1 MRDMRAV
8 GAVMLAL
15 VMSGSLQAAS
25 LPVVLDHQGGDI
37 RQLRGDDILVIENQ
51 EAIAAGATVFTGKE
65 GRAEFSVNGAPSLS
79 LGGSS
84 AILFHSAPDDILQ
97 AALTSG
103 SLEVDA
109 RSKSGQSARDIRLRV
124 GTLRVRV
131 VNARVW
137 VEKTPETAQVCLL
150 SGKVELRAGERPLM
164 MDTLNQCVRQ
174 TGQVRQWTMV
184 PQQVLTERIALTRV
198 PRTVG
203 SGGAEVAAAKPVEVA
218 AQSAPVEV
226 EAEVPASQ
234 AVLAAPEV
242 VQRAEPL
249 EAEVAETSLEAVV
262 EPEPEPRAE
271 PESPSLE
278 IAVAETVA
286 EDEAVAPEAMPV
298 PVAAAPEPVEPTLVV
313 EEVPSTKPVGTAMV
327 FETPSE
333 EALTQILTVP
343 SVKSLAVRVGA
354 DLQAPE
360 IDPVEVVVS
369 EPVSEPET
377 VELET
382 VEPEE
387 APELETVIA
396 SAELEADSAI
406 QEDVEVESSVEVL
419 SEEAQ
424 IASESVDASDEQGA
438 SETATAPDEPKR
450 WSIVLASHDDLESA
464 VVEEERLRA
473 KGLDVQARE
482 YRVGERHG
490 YRIGIGRYETQAQAQ
505 EALAELQSLR
515 PTIEGWLA
523 RY

>member
-37 RQLRGDDILVIENQ
+37 RQLRGDDILAIENQ

-226 EAEVPASQ
+226 EAEVPA
-234 AVLAAPEV
+234 PEV

-249 EAEVAETSLEAVV
+249 EAEVAETVLEAIVEP

-271 PESPSLE
+271 PESPSLD

-286 EDEAVAPEAMPV
+286 EDEAVAPEGVPE
-298 PVAAAPEPVEPTLVV
+298 PVAAAAEPVEQTLVV

-343 SVKSLAVRVGA
+343 SVKGLAVRVGA
-354 DLQAPE
+354 NLQAPE
-360 IDPVEVVVS
+360 IDPVEVAVAES
-369 EPVSEPET
+369 ASEPET

-387 APELETVIA
+387 APELDTVIA
-396 SAELEADSAI
+396 AAESEADSAM

-424 IASESVDASDEQGA
+424 MESEAEDASDEQGA
-438 SETATAPDEPKR
+438 PETDTAPDEPKR
-450 WSIVLASHDDLESA
+450 WSVVLASHDDLESA

>member
-203 SGGAEVAAAKPVEVA
+203 SGGAEVAAAKPEEAEV
-218 AQSAPVEV
+218 QSAPVEV
-226 EAEVPASQ
+226 EAEVPAPQ
-234 AVLAAPEV
+234 AVPAAPEV
-242 VQRAEPL
+242 VQRAESL
-249 EAEVAETSLEAVV
+249 EAEVAEPVLEAVV
-262 EPEPEPRAE
+262 EPEPRAE

-360 IDPVEVVVS
+360 IDPVEVVVT
-369 EPVSEPET
+369 EPVSES
-377 VELET
+377 ET

-387 APELETVIA
+387 APEPETVSA